1 MSKPSASPGGV
12 DDVSALAATLLT
24 LGDQWNLMILH
35 SAFLHRSR
43 RFAQWVELLGI
54 SESVLADRIRE
65 LVAAGILETVPYRT
79 RTRAREEYWLTESG
93 LALWSV
99 LVSIWTW
106 DETWAPGQDADPVRL
121 LHSHCDAVTGRQSL
135 PVLACAACG
144 VRGVTA
150 RDTWTET
157 ISAEAVVAGSR
168 RRHHRKTSR
177 RPLDG
182 AAAFDPQTL
191 DLLGDRW
198 STLLLAT
205 ALLGARRFSDFR
217 ERLGIAQS
225 VLSGRLRLFVDH
237 GVFEVAPIPGQRGQE
252 YRLTQKGLDFFGVF
266 AQLVAWSR
274 SGHSPGRGDDLIIYH
289 RACGHEFTP
298 RLLCGACLQPLT
310 RTSIRFE
317 PDAIDR

>member
-1 MSKPSASPGGV
+1 MSKPSAPREGV

-35 SAFLHRSR
+35 SAFLHHSR
-43 RFAQWVELLGI
+43 RFAQWVERLGI

-65 LVAAGILETVPYRT
+65 LVAAGILESVPYRT

-99 LVSIWTW
+99 LVSIWAW
-106 DETWAPGQDADPVRL
+106 DETWAPGRATDPVRL
-121 LHSHCDAVTGRQSL
+121 VHRDCDGAAL
-135 PVLACAACG
+135 PLLACAACG
-144 VRGVTA
+144 VRDVTA

-157 ISAEAVVAGSR
+157 LSAEAVVAGSR

-177 RPLDG
+177 RPLDV
-182 AAAFDPQTL
+182 AASFDPQTL
-191 DLLGDRW
+191 DILGDRW

-237 GVFEVAPIPGQRGQE
+237 GVFEAQPTPGQRGHE

-266 AQLVAWSR
+266 TQLVAWSR
-274 SGHSPGRGDDLIIYH
+274 AGHSPGRGDDLIIYH
-289 RACGHEFTP
+289 RACGYEFVP
-298 RLLCGACLQPLT
+298 LLLCGACQQPLT
-310 RTSIRFE
+310 RPSIRFE
-317 PDAIDR
+317 PEAATR